1 MGKQRARTEE
11 ELAARRNEILKAA
24 GDLLMT
30 CDYNDVTLATIA
42 EKISI
47 SRPSLY
53 NYYETRELVLAD
65 LMIRE
70 YEEWEK
76 AIRDQLAVRL
86 SREEFCRT
94 MTDIL
99 WERETLLKLLSL
111 QLSVWGNNF
120 SEDVIVDFQKKV
132 KPFYDALREIV
143 QLQFPNATEKAVD
156 RFRIQF
162 TLYCNSLY
170 ALDNLPQCQMQ
181 AFEELDLFGEIPTS
195 EQLTYEGLL
204 LLTSDLQ
211 A

>member
-11 ELAARRNEILKAA
+11 ELAARRTEILKAA
-24 GDLLMT
+24 ENLLMT
-30 CDYNDVTLATIA
+30 RDYNDVTLATIA
-42 EKISI
+42 EQTSI
-47 SRPSLY
+47 SRPSVY

-65 LMIRE
+65 LMIKE
-70 YEEWEK
+70 YEEWEQ
-76 AIRDQLAVRL
+76 AIRDRLGVRL
-86 SREEFCRT
+86 SREEFCRM

-111 QLSVWGNNF
+111 QLSVWEKNF
-120 SEDVIVDFQKKV
+120 SEDIIVDFQRKV

-143 QLQFPNATEKAVD
+143 SLQFPDATDKAVD

-195 EQLTYEGLL
+195 KQLTYEGLL

-211 A
+211 V